1 MEKMTF
7 MQLREAR
14 NKANEKLGDL
24 YMNAKNRELTAE
36 EKIEEMNLT
45 RELNQLDEQMKFLNR
60 ENDNAKAQAEYQE
73 YLRKKKAEEDF
84 WKGGAK

>member
-1 MEKMTF
+1 MTF

-36 EKIEEMNLT
+36 EKIEEMNLHP
-45 RELNQLDEQMKFLNR
+45 
-60 ENDNAKAQAEYQE
+60 
-73 YLRKKKAEEDF
+73 
-84 WKGGAK
+84 

>member
-1 MEKMTF
+1 

-36 EKIEEMNLT
+36 EKIEEMNL
-45 RELNQLDEQMKFLNR
+45 RS
-60 ENDNAKAQAEYQE
+60 
-73 YLRKKKAEEDF
+73 EERRVGKECRSR
-84 WKGGAK
+84 WSPYH